1 MAVNLSTPGVY
12 IDEIAIG
19 ASPIAGVSTSIVGFV
34 GVTEKGTNASEAVFI
49 SSWKAFEDTFGGHTA
64 DAPYMAQAVF
74 SFFSNGG
81 TQCYIVNVT
90 ESDGDTFTAND
101 YTGASSTD
109 PTTRT
114 GLALLEAYDD
124 ISIICIPGIS
134 DGTVQAAMITHCESS
149 KYKFCILDP
158 KENSSISDITTL
170 KSALVST
177 KGYGALYYPWITVLD
192 RNTPPSGAV
201 AGIYARS
208 DSERGVHKAPA
219 NEVLRNVTKLEINL
233 SNADQGPL
241 NLAGINC
248 LRSFAGRG
256 NLVWG
261 ARTLASDPTWKYVN
275 IRRLFIYLEKS
286 IEEATQWVVF
296 EPNNGMLW
304 ARVKQTI
311 SNFLTNVWR
320 DGALMGTSPEEAFF
334 VRCGRDTMTQ
344 TDIDNGKL
352 IVQIGVS
359 PTKPAE
365 FVIFEIAQWTGDANN

>member
-1 MAVNLSTPGVY
+1 MAGTYSTPGVY
-12 IDEIAIG
+12 IEEKAIG

-34 GVTEKGTNASEAVFI
+34 GITEEGTNASKAVFI
-49 SSWKAFEDTFGGHTA
+49 TSWKAFEDTFGGHTTG
-64 DAPYMAQAVF
+64 APYMAQAVF

-81 TQCYIVNVT
+81 TQCYIVSVEKSN
-90 ESDGDTFTAND
+90 GNAFTAND
-101 YTGASSTD
+101 YTGATGTD

-134 DGTVQAAMITHCESS
+134 DNEVQAAMITHCENS

-158 KENSSISDITTL
+158 KENSSTSDVTAL
-170 KSALVST
+170 KDALTST
-177 KGYGALYYPWITVLD
+177 KGYAALYYPWITVLG

-219 NEVLRNVTKLEINL
+219 NEVLRNVTQLETNL

-241 NLAGINC
+241 NVAGINC

-261 ARTLASDPTWKYVN
+261 ARTLASDPTWKYINV
-275 IRRLFIYLEKS
+275 RRLFIYLEKS

-296 EPNNGMLW
+296 EPNNEMLW

-311 SNFLTNVWR
+311 NNFLTNVWR
-320 DGALMGTSPEEAFF
+320 DGALMGTTPEEAFF

-365 FVIFEIAQWTGDANN
+365 FVIFEIAQWTGDSNN